1 MLDKNATIMV
11 VDDMRIMRKSVMM
24 FLESLGYSNFIEAEN
39 GADAVNKYQNNKVE
53 FVFMDLVMP
62 IQDGYQALKA
72 IKKHDADAS
81 VVMLTSIADGH
92 ILEKCVNRGAL
103 GFINKPLNRETGTDK
118 LLGVLEKVA

>member
-11 VDDMRIMRKSVMM
+11 VDDMRIMRKSIMK

-72 IKKHDADAS
+72 IRKHDSNAS
-81 VVMLTSIADGH
+81 VVMLTSIADSH

-103 GFINKPLNRETGTDK
+103 GFINKPLTSETGTDK

>member
-11 VDDMRIMRKSVMM
+11 VDDMRVMRRSVMM
-24 FLESLGYSNFIEAEN
+24 FLKALGYSNFIEAEN
-39 GADAVNKYQNNKVE
+39 GADAVNKYLANDVD

-72 IKKHDADAS
+72 IRQNDQSATI
-81 VVMLTSIADGH
+81 VMLTSIADQH
-92 ILEKCVNRGAL
+92 ILEKCLNKGAF
-103 GFINKPLNRETGTDK
+103 GYIQKPLTAETAEEK